1 MKSKPI
7 LNITADS
14 FDKYGT
20 VLEFSKDFDGV
31 FEIII
36 KQPDSGWRLALL
48 RHSGKTGRVMEC
60 HPRSMETFEPLSG
73 ILLIIVAPHDRP
85 LDFEV
90 FLLDKPVCLHAGVWH
105 QVISLAAES
114 QVKIA
119 ENYQV
124 ESEYFELESDISA
137 ALIYE

>member
-1 MKSKPI
+1 MNSKPI
-7 LNITADS
+7 LNITADN
-14 FDKYGT
+14 FGKYGA

-31 FEIII
+31 FEIIV

-48 RHSGKTGRVMEC
+48 RHSKKIGKVMEC
-60 HPRSMETFEPLSG
+60 HPDSMESFEPLSG
-73 ILLIIVAPHDRP
+73 MLLMIVAPHETP
-85 LDFEV
+85 ANFEV

-119 ENYQV
+119 ENYDV
-124 ESEYFELESDISA
+124 SSEFFEFENDISA
-137 ALIYE
+137 AVIF